1 MKKYIQ
7 GLYIYP
13 FKSLPGVPV
22 SEAPF
27 TPQGLADDRIFML
40 VDAGGRMV
48 TLREYPQMASIR
60 VAPVEGGYSVGHM
73 DAGRIIVRRAEL
85 DPEMHEQVAVFIHGE
100 PSIMLRVGDRYD
112 EFFSACLRLPVR
124 LVRSSPAFIRARTG
138 SGVRLSLYAQD
149 GYPAAILSDASLQE
163 LNRQLGRMHQPPVTV
178 ERFRPNIYVEGA
190 ELPHEE
196 DALSQVS
203 FSGIPFHRLK
213 LCSRCRAITVHV
225 DTASPR
231 FAQFDP
237 ADEPLRTLQRYRMV
251 RKKEHDP
258 SVYFGVNAV
267 PESSGKLKVGMLVEW

>member
-1 MKKYIQ
+1 MKKYLR

-22 SEAPF
+22 SEAAF
-27 TPQGLADDRIFML
+27 TEQGFADDRIFML
-40 VDAGGRMV
+40 VDGRGRMV

-60 VAPVEGGYSVGHM
+60 VTPVEGGYAVGHT

-85 DPEMHEQVAVFIHGE
+85 DPEVHEQVEVTIHGE
-100 PSIMLRVGDRYD
+100 MSVMLRAGDRYD

-124 LVRSSPAFIRARTG
+124 LVRSSPALPRTRTG
-138 SGVRLSLYAQD
+138 SGVHLSLHAQD
-149 GYPAAILSDASLQE
+149 GYPATILSDASLRE
-163 LNRQLGRMHQPPVTV
+163 LNRQLGHMHQPPVTV
-178 ERFRPNIYVEGA
+178 ERFRPNLYVEGA
-190 ELPHEE
+190 DQPHEE
-196 DALSQVS
+196 DALSRVS
-203 FSGIPFHRLK
+203 FSGIPFNRLK

-251 RKKEHDP
+251 LKKEHDP